1 MSTQGNRVLEL
12 FFREMMLAVECGV
25 NENKGRQ
32 KIRGF
37 CNNWGGSGNSR
48 QRKNL
53 TGSLACLSG

>member
-1 MSTQGNRVLEL
+1 
-12 FFREMMLAVECGV
+12 MLAVECGV

-37 CNNWGGSGNSR
+37 CNNWGGSVNSR